1 MILGEVT
8 FDRYNSDSFISRL
21 REFGAIYPALSRHSD
36 DTRVLLEKLFE
47 DCDFTGAQMHGTML
61 TRKQGTS
68 FVLSSQQKTEIAWT
82 DDEGEEPDGG

>member
-1 MILGEVT
+1 
-8 FDRYNSDSFISRL
+8 
-21 REFGAIYPALSRHSD
+21 
-36 DTRVLLEKLFE
+36 VLLEKLFE